1 VPCLALDNL
10 SGWGRTFS
18 GRLSVCSVALATETG
33 SMARLSAVDS
43 SFLRVESPTAHM
55 HVGWLSLVDLPS
67 GALRLDSELL
77 IERIEA
83 RLHLAPRFR
92 QRVVKVPLSVAEPVW
107 RDAADF
113 DIRRHVST
121 LAARG
126 ELKAQGLRAAVDEF
140 FSRPLDRE
148 HPLWEILVV
157 PRLRGRRAALLG
169 KVHHA
174 MVDGIAAVE
183 LGMLMF
189 DLGGGA
195 EQPSPAEWSPAP
207 AEGSLR
213 LVVDSLADTAVDQF
227 RAARRLLSRS
237 PREIARLADTMRQAA
252 FSLAE
257 DALNPAPASYLNPPL
272 GPGRTLV
279 THRVRLAR
287 LLAIKR
293 HHRATLNDLTLAVCA
308 GALRRFAVK
317 CGEQPCDLRVM
328 VPVSVR
334 DEADQPA
341 EGNRITFAFVHLPV
355 ATAGADARLARVIE
369 RMGELKT
376 SGRIAGS
383 ASLLQGLGV
392 LPEPVKERAARLA
405 VSPRL
410 YNLTISNV
418 PGPRVA
424 LHVAGARVQSIY
436 PVIPIPD
443 RHALALGVL
452 TYDGHAHF
460 GLYADPEALPR
471 VGALRVLLEDAVME
485 HELGVKRS
493 PKRDPDHLSRARRGG
508 ATGAARA
515 PGAGARPRSG

>member
-1 VPCLALDNL
+1 
-10 SGWGRTFS
+10 
-18 GRLSVCSVALATETG
+18 
-33 SMARLSAVDS
+33 MARLSAVDS
-43 SFLRVESPTAHM
+43 SFLRVETPTAHM
-55 HVGWLSLVDLPS
+55 HVGWLSLVDLPAGS
-67 GALRLDSELL
+67 CQLDSELL

-92 QRVVKVPLSVAEPVW
+92 QRVVKVPLSLAEPVW
-107 RDAADF
+107 RDCPDF
-113 DIRRHVST
+113 DICRHVSA
-121 LAARG
+121 LPGRG
-126 ELKAQGLRAAVDEF
+126 ELRGGDFRAAIDEF

-148 HPLWEILVV
+148 RPLWEILVV
-157 PRLRGRRAALLG
+157 PRLRRRRAALLG

-174 MVDGIAAVE
+174 MVDGVAAVE
-183 LGMLMF
+183 LGVLMF
-189 DLGGGA
+189 DLGPGS
-195 EQPSPAEWSPAP
+195 EQPSPVEWSPAP
-207 AEGSLR
+207 AGSGLR
-213 LVVDSLADTAVDQF
+213 LTVDSLADTAVDQF
-227 RAARRLLSRS
+227 RSARRMLSRS
-237 PREIARLADTMRQAA
+237 PRETARVADTMRRAA

-257 DALNPAPASYLNPPL
+257 DALRPAPESYLNPPI
-272 GPGRTLV
+272 GPNRTLV

-293 HHRATLNDLTLAVCA
+293 HHRATLNDVTLAICA

-317 CGEQPCDLRVM
+317 CGEQPRDLRVM

-334 DEADQPA
+334 DGADQRA
-341 EGNRITFAFVHLPV
+341 EGNRITFTFVELPV
-355 ATAGADARLARVIE
+355 ETAGAQDRLARIIE
-369 RMGELKT
+369 RMGELKA

-424 LHVAGARVQSIY
+424 LHAAGARVRSIY

-460 GLYADPEALPR
+460 GLYADSDALPR
-471 VGALRVLLEDAVME
+471 VKALPVMLEDAVA
-485 HELGVKRS
+485 ELEPGVRRPATRGS
-493 PKRDPDHLSRARRGG
+493 ARRSH
-508 ATGAARA
+508 ARKRRA
-515 PGAGARPRSG
+515 SKGSEVLPGS